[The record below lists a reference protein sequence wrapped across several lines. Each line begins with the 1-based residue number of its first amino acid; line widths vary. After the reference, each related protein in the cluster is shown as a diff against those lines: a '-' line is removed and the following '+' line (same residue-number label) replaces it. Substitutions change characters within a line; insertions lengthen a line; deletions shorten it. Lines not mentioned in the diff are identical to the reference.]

1 MHCLE
6 QITGCCGV
14 EDATQWH
21 TLHSVEQSKVMDGA
35 QRVNDGDA

>member
-14 EDATQWH
+14 EGATQWH
-21 TLHSVEQSKVMDGA
+21 TLQSIRQSKVMDGA
-35 QRVNDGDA
+35 HKVNDRDT